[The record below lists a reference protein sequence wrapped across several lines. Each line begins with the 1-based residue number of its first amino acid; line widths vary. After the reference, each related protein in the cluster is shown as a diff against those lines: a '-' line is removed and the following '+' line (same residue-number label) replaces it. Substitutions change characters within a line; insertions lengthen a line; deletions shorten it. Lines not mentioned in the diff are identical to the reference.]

1 MKNPFDSIEVNQ
13 RISAFEKNTGYELIV
28 AAAKSSDP
36 YPGAAW
42 RGSLLLSLLVSALIL
57 HFWSFEPRSLEI
69 LLVGLVTLI
78 FVMLLRRF
86 NLHYYFALASE
97 MERETLQEAQA
108 TYSHFQSDSLGH
120 HASVLVYLSLKEH
133 KIHLLT
139 ARELQLSDEDLDLAI
154 IKMSQKFKEGSFAD
168 GLVEAIG
175 ALETK
180 ILNKVGKN
188 PHPIHLSIED
198 RVFWKEE

>member
-1 MKNPFDSIEVNQ
+1 VSQ
-13 RISAFEKNTGYELIV
+13 RISAFEKNTGYELII

-42 RGSLLLSLLVSALIL
+42 RGALLISLLVSALIL
-57 HFWSFEPRSLEI
+57 HFWNFEPRSLEV
-69 LLVGLVTLI
+69 LLVGLVTLL
-78 FVMLLRRF
+78 FVMLLRKCH
-86 NLHYYFALASE
+86 LHYYFALPSE
-97 MERETLQEAQA
+97 IERETLQEAQA

-120 HASVLVYLSLKEH
+120 HASVLVYLSLQEH

-154 IKMSQKFKEGSFAD
+154 IKMSHKFKEGSYAE

-175 ALETK
+175 VLETK
-180 ILNKVGKN
+180 ILNKVGRN